1 METNNNQNTAALI
14 HLSSL
19 SQYFVPFGNFIF
31 PIVIWSFNKDKSEYV
46 DAQGKQ
52 VINFQLSLF
61 LYTLVLCLIALP
73 ILFITVL
80 KNVPFY
86 DLVNKPEFTMQNLSF
101 QNITG
106 IAVVALASVLVF
118 FFMKVIEFFL
128 IIYATVR
135 TSNGEDFKY
144 PATIPFI
151 K

>member
-1 METNNNQNTAALI
+1 METNTKNTATLI

-19 SQYFVPFGNFIF
+19 SQYFIPFGNFIF
-31 PIVIWSFNKDKSEYV
+31 PIIIWSLNKHKSEYV

-61 LYTLVLCLIALP
+61 LYTLVLCLIAFP
-73 ILFITVL
+73 ILFVTIL

-86 DLVNKPEFTMQNLSF
+86 EMIHGNNIEIEHFSF
-101 QNITG
+101 ANITG
-106 IAVVALASVLVF
+106 IVVVALVAVLMF

-128 IIYATVR
+128 IINAAVK

-144 PATIPFI
+144 PVTIPFI